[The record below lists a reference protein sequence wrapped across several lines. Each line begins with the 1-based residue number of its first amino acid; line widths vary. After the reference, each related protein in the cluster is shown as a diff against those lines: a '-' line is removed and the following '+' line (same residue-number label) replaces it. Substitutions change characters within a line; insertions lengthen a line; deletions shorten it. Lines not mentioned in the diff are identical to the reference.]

1 MFKKSLLLLTMIAGV
16 LALSSCSEDV
26 RITKNLYDDWWPVH
40 ASGSLENE
48 YYKATWDGDLDKYG
62 GIIIK
67 VVHKTNPALSYEMTQ
82 YYPALI
88 FKKKPDT
95 FCYAYIQN
103 PREIETSKQLKFYV
117 EDGLIYMETM
127 TDTGR
132 GSGKYAE
139 GRPISIKDKDFL
151 KIDNVTYQRYSAYR
165 AEHPSTTT
173 ELAPGDRI
181 PVMIYN

>member
-1 MFKKSLLLLTMIAGV
+1 MFKKSFLLLAMIAGIFA
-16 LALSSCSEDV
+16 LASCSDM
-26 RITKNLYDDWWPVH
+26 RITKNLYDDWWPIH
-40 ASGSLENE
+40 ASGTWEND

-62 GIIIK
+62 GILIK
-67 VVHKTNPALSYEMTQ
+67 FVHKTDPSLNYEMTR

-117 EDGLIYMETM
+117 EDGMIFMETM
-127 TDTGR
+127 NDAGR
-132 GSGKYAE
+132 GSGQYAE
-139 GRPISIKDKDFL
+139 HPISFQGKDL
-151 KIDNVTYQRYSAYR
+151 VKIDNVTYQRYSVYR
-165 AEHPSTTT
+165 AEHPTSTT